1 MKVGVIL
8 LILLVISLIPS
19 CVTGENLF
27 DNSFPYIV
35 GRFLFGIIG
44 VILIVRAYIKK
55 KNGK

>member
-1 MKVGVIL
+1 MKVGVVFL
-8 LILLVISLIPS
+8 VLQVISLIPS

-27 DNSFPYIV
+27 DNSFPYII

-44 VILIVRAYIKK
+44 IILIVRAYGKK